1 MFFKFS
7 SGLGCIGSL
16 IVSILVTLVILALLG
31 WL

>member
-1 MFFKFS
+1 MFFMFS

-16 IVSILVTLVILALLG
+16 IVTVLGTLLLLAVLG